1 VFNKFLDVV
10 CAIFSS
16 LEKSLHRRSGKPSR
30 SDPIKKPLIDVPHV
44 FRIDPRA
51 DSDQP
56 FSIKVFLRTD
66 GWGDNDRQTKKELQE
81 NIDAL
86 RKELEEKG
94 KLAEDRLNQ
103 LKYLQADF
111 DNYRKNF
118 ERERENIVRLAN
130 EGLISD
136 LLVVVDDFERA
147 LSIMKDGKDKDGV
160 KMVYGNLIKIL
171 ENQGLQPIETSGK
184 KFDPNFHEVLCKEV
198 CDKDDGL
205 ILEELQRGFMLKS
218 RVIRPS
224 KVKIAENQESGEKDG

>member
-1 VFNKFLDVV
+1 M
-10 CAIFSS
+10 AS
-16 LEKSLHRRSGKPSR
+16 
-30 SDPIKKPLIDVPHV
+30 
-44 FRIDPRA
+44 
-51 DSDQP
+51 
-56 FSIKVFLRTD
+56 
-66 GWGDNDRQTKKELQE
+66 DNDRQAKKEIQE

-171 ENQGLQPIETSGK
+171 ENQGLRPIETSGK

>member
-1 VFNKFLDVV
+1 M
-10 CAIFSS
+10 AS
-16 LEKSLHRRSGKPSR
+16 
-30 SDPIKKPLIDVPHV
+30 
-44 FRIDPRA
+44 
-51 DSDQP
+51 
-56 FSIKVFLRTD
+56 
-66 GWGDNDRQTKKELQE
+66 DNDRQTKKELQE

-86 RKELEEKG
+86 IKELEEKG

-171 ENQGLQPIETSGK
+171 ENQGLRPIETSGK
-184 KFDPNFHEVLCKEV
+184 KFDPNFHEVLCKEA

>member
-1 VFNKFLDVV
+1 M
-10 CAIFSS
+10 AS
-16 LEKSLHRRSGKPSR
+16 
-30 SDPIKKPLIDVPHV
+30 
-44 FRIDPRA
+44 
-51 DSDQP
+51 
-56 FSIKVFLRTD
+56 
-66 GWGDNDRQTKKELQE
+66 DNDRQTKKELQE
-81 NIDAL
+81 NMDAL
-86 RKELEEKG
+86 IKELEEKG

-171 ENQGLQPIETSGK
+171 ENQGLRPIETSGK
-184 KFDPNFHEVLCKEV
+184 KFDPNFHEVLCKEA

>member
-1 VFNKFLDVV
+1 MV
-10 CAIFSS
+10 S
-16 LEKSLHRRSGKPSR
+16 
-30 SDPIKKPLIDVPHV
+30 
-44 FRIDPRA
+44 
-51 DSDQP
+51 
-56 FSIKVFLRTD
+56 
-66 GWGDNDRQTKKELQE
+66 DNDRQTKKELQE
-81 NIDAL
+81 NMDAL
-86 RKELEEKG
+86 IKELEEKG

-171 ENQGLQPIETSGK
+171 ENQGLRPIETSGK
-184 KFDPNFHEVLCKEV
+184 KFDPNFHEVLCKEA

>member
-1 VFNKFLDVV
+1 M
-10 CAIFSS
+10 AS
-16 LEKSLHRRSGKPSR
+16 
-30 SDPIKKPLIDVPHV
+30 
-44 FRIDPRA
+44 
-51 DSDQP
+51 
-56 FSIKVFLRTD
+56 
-66 GWGDNDRQTKKELQE
+66 DNDRQTKKELQE

-86 RKELEEKG
+86 RKELEERG

-171 ENQGLQPIETSGK
+171 ENQGLRPIETSGK
-184 KFDPNFHEVLCKEV
+184 KFDPNFHEVLCKEA

>member
-1 VFNKFLDVV
+1 M
-10 CAIFSS
+10 AS
-16 LEKSLHRRSGKPSR
+16 
-30 SDPIKKPLIDVPHV
+30 
-44 FRIDPRA
+44 
-51 DSDQP
+51 
-56 FSIKVFLRTD
+56 
-66 GWGDNDRQTKKELQE
+66 DNDRQTKKELPE
-81 NIDAL
+81 NIDARIKDL
-86 RKELEEKG
+86 VEKG
-94 KLAEDRLNQ
+94 KLAEERLNQ

-130 EGLISD
+130 EGLICD

-171 ENQGLQPIETSGK
+171 ENQGLKPIETSGK
-184 KFDPNFHEVLCKEV
+184 KFDPNFHEVLCKEA

>member
-1 VFNKFLDVV
+1 M
-10 CAIFSS
+10 AS
-16 LEKSLHRRSGKPSR
+16 
-30 SDPIKKPLIDVPHV
+30 
-44 FRIDPRA
+44 
-51 DSDQP
+51 
-56 FSIKVFLRTD
+56 
-66 GWGDNDRQTKKELQE
+66 DNDRQTKKELQE

-171 ENQGLQPIETSGK
+171 ENQGLRPIETSGK

>member
-1 VFNKFLDVV
+1 MT
-10 CAIFSS
+10 S
-16 LEKSLHRRSGKPSR
+16 
-30 SDPIKKPLIDVPHV
+30 
-44 FRIDPRA
+44 
-51 DSDQP
+51 
-56 FSIKVFLRTD
+56 
-66 GWGDNDRQTKKELQE
+66 DNDRQTKKELQE

-94 KLAEDRLNQ
+94 KLAENRLNQ

-147 LSIMKDGKDKDGV
+147 LSIMQDGKDKDGV

-171 ENQGLQPIETSGK
+171 ENQGLRPIETSGK

>member
-1 VFNKFLDVV
+1 MT
-10 CAIFSS
+10 S
-16 LEKSLHRRSGKPSR
+16 
-30 SDPIKKPLIDVPHV
+30 
-44 FRIDPRA
+44 
-51 DSDQP
+51 
-56 FSIKVFLRTD
+56 
-66 GWGDNDRQTKKELQE
+66 DNDRQTKKELQE

-147 LSIMKDGKDKDGV
+147 LSIMQDGKDKDGV

-171 ENQGLQPIETSGK
+171 ENQGLRPTETSGK

>member
-1 VFNKFLDVV
+1 MT
-10 CAIFSS
+10 S
-16 LEKSLHRRSGKPSR
+16 
-30 SDPIKKPLIDVPHV
+30 
-44 FRIDPRA
+44 
-51 DSDQP
+51 
-56 FSIKVFLRTD
+56 
-66 GWGDNDRQTKKELQE
+66 DNDRQTKKELQE

-130 EGLISD
+130 EGLISN

-147 LSIMKDGKDKDGV
+147 LSIMQDGKDKDGV

-171 ENQGLQPIETSGK
+171 ENQGLRPIETSGK

>member
-1 VFNKFLDVV
+1 MT
-10 CAIFSS
+10 S
-16 LEKSLHRRSGKPSR
+16 
-30 SDPIKKPLIDVPHV
+30 
-44 FRIDPRA
+44 
-51 DSDQP
+51 
-56 FSIKVFLRTD
+56 
-66 GWGDNDRQTKKELQE
+66 DNDRQTKKELQE

-147 LSIMKDGKDKDGV
+147 LSIMQDGKDKDGV

-171 ENQGLQPIETSGK
+171 ENQGLRPIETSGK